1 MRARFILSETWAN
14 LTRNLSMLLSLT
26 LVTFISFLF
35 IGASVLTQA
44 QITKAKGDWYDKVE
58 VVVWLCP
65 DGTSQSANCA
75 SGKSPSANEITA
87 LQKTIRD
94 ELNDVVSNIDYVSK
108 QDFYDSTFTKQ
119 YPNGEFQGRT
129 LTADDMQDSLWLKLK
144 DPTKYQVVSEV
155 LSGKEGVE
163 DVTDQRQIFDPVFAV
178 LNRATAVTAVLAGV
192 MVVVAIL
199 LTGTTIRMSAASRR
213 TETEIMR
220 YVGASNWTIRLP
232 FILEGAIASLIGS
245 VLSCLMLSAIPHQP
259 PEIRRLRDCKR
270 LYKLRFQR
278 PFRRAPRRG
287 RTRRIFYADSGL
299 FRRPQVRRARLR
311 NYYRLCEVEGVRRY
325 PQGDNVAKHNSCRH
339 FGKF

>member
-108 QDFYDSTFTKQ
+108 QDFYDNTFTKQ

-199 LTGTTIRMSAASRR
+199 LTGTTIRM
-213 TETEIMR
+213 
-220 YVGASNWTIRLP
+220 GASNWTIRLP
-232 FILEGAIASLIGS
+232 FILEGTIASLIGS
-245 VLSCLMLSAIPHQP
+245 VLSCLMLSAIVNVFVTGWLAKSVTWIPYVNQLTVLV
-259 PEIRRLRDCKR
+259 IS
-270 LYKLRFQR
+270 
-278 PFRRAPRRG
+278 PFLVVGAILLSIIAS
-287 RTRRIFYADSGL
+287 TISL
-299 FRRPQVRRARLR
+299 
-311 NYYRLCEVEGVRRY
+311 RRY
-325 PQGDNVAKHNSCRH
+325 LRA
-339 FGKF
+339 

>member
-65 DGTSQSANCA
+65 DGTSQSASCSTGKAPTQQEIVDLEDGTSQSANCA

-129 LTADDMQDSLWLKLK
+129 LIADDMQDSLWLKLK

-232 FILEGAIASLIGS
+232 FILEGTIASLIGS
-245 VLSCLMLSAIPHQP
+245 VLSCLMLSAIVNVFVTGWLAKSVTWIPYVNQLT
-259 PEIRRLRDCKR
+259 ILVIS
-270 LYKLRFQR
+270 
-278 PFRRAPRRG
+278 PFLVVGAILLSIIAS
-287 RTRRIFYADSGL
+287 TISL
-299 FRRPQVRRARLR
+299 
-311 NYYRLCEVEGVRRY
+311 RRY
-325 PQGDNVAKHNSCRH
+325 LRA
-339 FGKF
+339 

>member
-108 QDFYDSTFTKQ
+108 QDFYDNTFTKQ

-129 LTADDMQDSLWLKLK
+129 LTADDM
-144 DPTKYQVVSEV
+144 QVVSEV

-245 VLSCLMLSAIPHQP
+245 VLSCLMLSAIVNVFVTGWLAKSVTWIPYVNQLTVLV
-259 PEIRRLRDCKR
+259 IS
-270 LYKLRFQR
+270 
-278 PFRRAPRRG
+278 PFLVVGAILLSIIAS
-287 RTRRIFYADSGL
+287 TISL
-299 FRRPQVRRARLR
+299 
-311 NYYRLCEVEGVRRY
+311 RRY
-325 PQGDNVAKHNSCRH
+325 LRA
-339 FGKF
+339 